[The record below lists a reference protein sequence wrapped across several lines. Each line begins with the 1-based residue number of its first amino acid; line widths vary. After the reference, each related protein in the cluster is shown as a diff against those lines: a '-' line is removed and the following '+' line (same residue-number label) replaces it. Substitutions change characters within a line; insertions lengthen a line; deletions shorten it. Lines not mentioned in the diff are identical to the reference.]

1 MGLKERVALVTGGS
15 GGIGAAICR
24 ALAGEGARVAV
35 GYGRSGERAEAVAA
49 EIGGEAFG
57 ANMSDPEAPARLV
70 AEVESR
76 LGPVD
81 VLVANHGLGRV
92 ASYQEI
98 DATTFDE
105 MLAINTRA
113 PFLLAQ
119 AVLPGMCERGFG
131 RVLLMSSLAAFRGGV
146 VGAHYAASKA
156 ALHGMGHYLSKD
168 VAASGV
174 TVNVL
179 APGFVETEMLPGAP
193 EELGKTVPIGRVGQ
207 PDEVA
212 ELAVAMLSNAY
223 LNNQTVAL
231 DGGSYP
237 R

>member
-1 MGLKERVALVTGGS
+1 MLSGRVALVTGGS

-24 ALAGEGARVAV
+24 ALVAKGAQVAV
-35 GYGRSGERAEAVAA
+35 GYGRGAERAEAVAR

-57 ANMSDPEAPARLV
+57 ANMSDPDAPGRLV
-70 AEVESR
+70 ADVESR

-81 VLVANHGLGRV
+81 LLVVNHGLGRV

-98 DATTFDE
+98 DAVTFDE

-119 AVLPGMCERGFG
+119 AVLPGMCERAFG
-131 RVLLMSSLAAFRGGV
+131 RVLFISSLAALRGGV
-146 VGAHYAASKA
+146 VGPHYAASKA
-156 ALHGMGHYLSKD
+156 ALHGMAHNLSKE
-168 VAASGV
+168 VGASGV

-179 APGFVETEMLPGAP
+179 APGFIETEMLPGDPA
-193 EELGKTVPIGRVGQ
+193 ELGKAVPIGRVGQ

-212 ELAVAMLSNAY
+212 ALAVAMLSNGY
-223 LNNQTVAL
+223 LSNQTVAL